1 MFEWI
6 IGPSQP
12 PNGWFQRRRWGR
24 QDTFAQKLFCWLAA
38 HTLKRQSRCPL
49 QHSLAGGSLPSNRMN
64 WTSQLLANDV
74 GRSPLLEQD
83 TLARKRLLL
92 DWQGADGYCHT
103 P

>member
-1 MFEWI
+1 LVSAAAVGQARHLRPKTI
-6 IGPSQP
+6 
-12 PNGWFQRRRWGR
+12 
-24 QDTFAQKLFCWLAA
+24 LLARGA
-38 HTLKRQSRCPL
+38 YPQAAKPL
-49 QHSLAGGSLPSNRMN
+49 SA
-64 WTSQLLANDV
+64 ANDV